1 MTTMKNDILLE
12 GGNVFKDDAG
22 SVLTVRINRAD
33 VLPTVQWL
41 ETVTGIE
48 LTDNMLGTTG
58 KKETSGDLDLAIDA
72 NAVNKDEFAAK
83 LGAYIEKQGGN
94 PKEWI
99 RKSGISVHFK
109 TPIKGDE
116 KNGYVQTDFMF
127 GEPQWMKWSMQGGRE
142 DLSAEQLAAKIKASG
157 FIPEL
162 GYTLNGMT
170 FEIKGIET
178 IDNKACYLLYTNDG
192 TAENFDYYD
201 AATYLKYK
209 TISVR
214 KEGEQTIET
223 SITYNDY
230 QNIDGYLFAQKYII
244 NMGKMSFNAVV
255 KSIQVN
261 PKEVLPKDF

>member
-1 MTTMKNDILLE
+1 MNDLLLE

-22 SVLTVRINRAD
+22 SVLTVRINKAD

-83 LGAYIEKQGGN
+83 LAAYIEKQGGN

-127 GEPQWMKWSMQGGRE
+127 GEPNWMKWSLQGGRE
-142 DLSAEQLAAKIKASG
+142 GSELKGAHRHIILSSIARAKGMKWSANNGLMSGDGAELITKDPNEIAKKLLGQTATAKDLQD
-157 FIPEL
+157 PEAV
-162 GYTLNGMT
+162 
-170 FEIKGIET
+170 
-178 IDNKACYLLYTNDG
+178 ID
-192 TAENFDYYD
+192 
-201 AATYLKYK
+201 
-209 TISVR
+209 
-214 KEGEQTIET
+214 
-223 SITYNDY
+223 
-230 QNIDGYLFAQKYII
+230 YII
-244 NMGKMSFNAVV
+244 KLPNYEELVATARETLDREGVKLPQAGKVESYQPGTNAWFRRMIEIVR
-255 KSIQVN
+255 
-261 PKEVLPKDF
+261 